1 MKTKKY
7 INTYFKKK
15 TYHKVSFYFVFLIT
29 IILATFMQIIR
40 NLKKTVQHEKKYKK
54 CIKYTLV
61 YKKTDKTT
69 NYVAF
74 ATPKKN

>member
-1 MKTKKY
+1 
-7 INTYFKKK
+7 
-15 TYHKVSFYFVFLIT
+15 
-29 IILATFMQIIR
+29 MQIIR